1 MGFPPL
7 ARRPD
12 GDATT
17 RRAAA
22 AVKGSRARGA
32 SAAEARDG
40 PPAGPLAAVEEA
52 ESREVPAPA
61 AETRGVVLA
70 GGTSRRMGRDKAAL
84 TVGGETLAALA
95 ARRLLAVC
103 ARVAVADGG
112 RHLVPGLPSRPDGPG
127 QGPAAGILGAARAWP
142 GHPLLVLACDLP
154 RVPAALLAELARGV
168 QHPDDF
174 ESGEALEAVT
184 ADWVVP
190 RWQRGIEPLCALYRP
205 AALAALAAA
214 VERGVLAPHRLAE
227 AAGLRVHYL
236 EGESL
241 RRFGPP
247 DDLFLNLNTPRDL
260 ERWQDLDREP

>member
-7 ARRPD
+7 AWRQD

-17 RRAAA
+17 RGAGRREAAA
-22 AVKGSRARGA
+22 
-32 SAAEARDG
+32 
-40 PPAGPLAAVEEA
+40 
-52 ESREVPAPA
+52 A

-84 TVGGETLAALA
+84 AVGGETLAAMA

-112 RHLVPGLPSRPDGPG
+112 RGLVPGLPSVQDGPG
-127 QGPAAGILGAARAWP
+127 QGPASGILGAARAWP

-168 QHPDDF
+168 PQP
-174 ESGEALEAVT
+174 EAGEAGQVAEAVE

-214 VERGVLAPHRLAE
+214 VERGILAPHRLAE
-227 AAGLRVHYL
+227 AAGLRVRHL
-236 EGESL
+236 EGERL

-260 ERWQDLDREP
+260 ERWQELDRMP